1 MACIFAP
8 NCAPHVTASC
18 TFWFVVGSAMTE
30 GVYIKRVLYVA
41 AYVLQSLPLMSLMG
55 TFLMPRQSTS
65 DCAVALADADD
76 VVEEEVEVDLVL
88 VEEVELDLVLVEE
101 VELDLVLVEAVELL
115 ELLEE
120 LPHVPKL
127 GWQPVPQYA
136 VPVPHQPGLSGRVV

>member
-1 MACIFAP
+1 M
-8 NCAPHVTASC
+8 TA
-18 TFWFVVGSAMTE
+18 
-30 GVYIKRVLYVA
+30 GVYSRRVLYVA

-65 DCAVALADADD
+65 DCAVALEDADD
-76 VVEEEVEVDLVL
+76 VVEEEVDVDLVL
-88 VEEVELDLVLVEE
+88 VEVELVNLVE
-101 VELDLVLVEAVELL
+101 LV

-136 VPVPHQPGLSGRVV
+136 VPVPHQPGLSARVV